1 MKITVL
7 CENTASS
14 PMFRAEHGLS
24 LLIETQ
30 GRTVLFDT
38 GQTDAF
44 ARNAVRCGADL
55 SRVDLCVISH
65 GHYDHGGG
73 LGCFLSLNGKSP
85 VYISRRAFEP
95 HYSADGRYIGLDAA
109 VKAAKQIVFTDGN
122 TRIDDGLELLCLPE
136 AEVPGAFGLTALK
149 DGKRVPDDFAH
160 EQSLLVTE
168 NGRRVLFGGCSH
180 GGAVKMVGT
189 FCPDVF
195 IGGFHL
201 SKLDVCGDGAERLR
215 EFASALLE
223 SSALYYT
230 GHCTGSE
237 QYSFLKNIM
246 GNKLDKIS
254 TGQSF
259 VL

>member
-73 LGCFLSLNGKSP
+73 LGCFMSLNGKSP

-95 HYSADGRYIGLDAA
+95 HYSADGRYIGLDAS

-149 DGKRVPDDFAH
+149 EGSICQSSTCAETAQKGCGSSLRHCSKVPRCTIP
-160 EQSLLVTE
+160 VTVRDR
-168 NGRRVLFGGCSH
+168 NNTRF
-180 GGAVKMVGT
+180 
-189 FCPDVF
+189 
-195 IGGFHL
+195 
-201 SKLDVCGDGAERLR
+201 
-215 EFASALLE
+215 
-223 SSALYYT
+223 
-230 GHCTGSE
+230 
-237 QYSFLKNIM
+237 
-246 GNKLDKIS
+246 
-254 TGQSF
+254 
-259 VL
+259 

>member
-95 HYSADGRYIGLDAA
+95 HYSADGRYIGLDAS

-168 NGRRVLFGGCSH
+168 NGCRVLFGGCSH

-195 IGGFHL
+195 HRRVPSVKARRVRRRRRKAAGVRFGIARKFRAVLYRSLYGIGTILVFKEHNG
-201 SKLDVCGDGAERLR
+201 K
-215 EFASALLE
+215 
-223 SSALYYT
+223 
-230 GHCTGSE
+230 
-237 QYSFLKNIM
+237 
-246 GNKLDKIS
+246 
-254 TGQSF
+254 
-259 VL
+259 